1 MTDSEDVVTVER
13 FIPAPPER
21 IFDLLADPRRHSEID
36 GSGSVRYAKSGGG
49 ERLALGSKFGMA
61 MKMGLPYSMVNT
73 VIEYEDGRRIAWQT
87 WPPVL
92 PQIAG
97 GRIWRYELEPTDG
110 GTIVRET
117 WDVSEERTPTKALVR
132 KGAGKTRENMEKTL
146 ARIESLTA

>member
-1 MTDSEDVVTVER
+1 
-13 FIPAPPER
+13 
-21 IFDLLADPRRHSEID
+21 
-36 GSGSVRYAKSGGG
+36 
-49 ERLALGSKFGMA
+49 
-61 MKMGLPYSMVNT
+61 
-73 VIEYEDGRRIAWQT
+73 
-87 WPPVL
+87 VL

-97 GRIWRYELEPTDG
+97 GRIWRYELEPADG